1 MYHEILPYVGGSQ
14 THGGEPRLE
23 DWVSTS
29 VTSTIHIRRCEEE
42 NGEGEVGEQKS
53 PEKEERSQAAKT
65 PEPKGERDIKEEGII
80 TNIKY
85 YMKIKEDE
93 NLRISP

>member
-1 MYHEILPYVGGSQ
+1 MYHEILPYAGGSQ

-23 DWVSTS
+23 ARASTS
-29 VTSTIHIRRCEEE
+29 VTSMIHIRGCEEE
-42 NGEGEVGEQKS
+42 NGGEVGEQES